1 MSLKYSAA
9 AKLKFDLESNRNCF
23 SCTYVV
29 PLWMDNVS
37 HCELSNG
44 NTWYYRVVC
53 HSDNSIF
60 VHQEIY
66 SMSDWVS
73 IDMGDHLWVYHLVM

>member
-1 MSLKYSAA
+1 MYLI
-9 AKLKFDLESNRNCF
+9 
-23 SCTYVV
+23 
-29 PLWMDNVS
+29 VS
-37 HCELSNG
+37 FQTGIRG